1 MRVDQA
7 SPTGQILNLLRLAR
21 DSGASDLHLIP
32 DSVPCLRI
40 HGRLVAADQLR
51 LSLEETRHLAYGIMS
66 DRQRARFERL
76 REIDF
81 SFEVEGLSRFR
92 ANVFTR
98 RGKTAAVVRLIP
110 LRVQPLEELG
120 LPAAVEGLAVRPHG
134 LILVAGSSGSG
145 KSTTLAALV
154 DRINR
159 TRAKHII
166 TIEDPIEYVHH
177 NRMSVVS
184 QREVPGDSPSFASAL
199 RMALRQDPDVVLVGE
214 MRDTETIETTL
225 RLAETGHLTLS
236 TLHTRS
242 APETIGRI
250 LDMFPADQQG
260 RIQSLLSSV
269 LEGIVCQSLIRRR
282 DEPGRVAAAEVLIP
296 NPAIRNLIREHK
308 LHQIRSAMQTGQSGS
323 GMRTLNQ
330 SLAAHFRAGR
340 ISYESCLEASLD
352 PADLE
357 RRLGGGAFPGAR
369 QGGPRGTESP
379 LHASR

>member
-1 MRVDQA
+1 MQVDQTR
-7 SPTGQILNLLRLAR
+7 PTGQILNLLRLAH

-32 DSVPCLRI
+32 DSLPCLRV
-40 HGRLVAADQLR
+40 HGRLVPANQLR
-51 LSLEETRHLAYGIMS
+51 LKLEETRRLAYGIMS
-66 DRQRARFERL
+66 DRQKARYERL

-81 SFEVEGLSRFR
+81 SFEVEGLARFR

-110 LRVQPLEELG
+110 LQVKRLEELG
-120 LPAAVEGLAVRPHG
+120 LPAVVEGLAGRPHG

-145 KSTTLAALV
+145 KSTTLAALI

-159 TRAKHII
+159 TQAKHII
-166 TIEDPIEYVHH
+166 TIEDPIEFVHRNH
-177 NRMSVVS
+177 KSVVS

-199 RMALRQDPDVVLVGE
+199 RMALRQDPDVGRVGE
-214 MRDTETIETTL
+214 MRDSETIETTL
-225 RLAETGHLTLS
+225 RLAETGHLTFS

-242 APETIGRI
+242 APDTIGRI

-269 LEGIVCQSLIRRR
+269 LEGIVCQALMPCQK
-282 DEPGRVAAAEVLIP
+282 EPGRAVAAEVLIP

-323 GMRTLNQ
+323 GMCTLNQ
-330 SLAAHFRAGR
+330 SLAKLFHAGR
-340 ISYESCLEASLD
+340 ISYETCLEVSPDA
-352 PADLE
+352 ADLRRCLE
-357 RRLGGGAFPGAR
+357 RRCLER
-369 QGGPRGTESP
+369 R
-379 LHASR
+379 

>member
-1 MRVDQA
+1 MRVEK
-7 SPTGQILNLLRLAR
+7 TRFRGQVLNLLRLAH

-32 DSVPCLRI
+32 DSVPCMRV
-40 HGRLVAADQLR
+40 HGRLVAANHLR
-51 LSLEETRHLAYGIMS
+51 LNLEETRRLAYGIMS
-66 DRQRARFERL
+66 GRQRDRYERL

-110 LRVQPLEELG
+110 LQVQRLEELG
-120 LPAAVEGLAVRPHG
+120 LPAVVEDLAVRPHG

-159 TRAKHII
+159 TQAKHIV
-166 TIEDPIEYVHH
+166 TIEDPIEFVHRNH
-177 NRMSVVS
+177 RSVVS

-214 MRDTETIETTL
+214 MRDSETVETTL

-242 APETIGRI
+242 APDTIGRI

-269 LEGIVCQSLIRRR
+269 LEGIVCQALMPSRKG
-282 DEPGRVAAAEVLIP
+282 PGRSVATEVLIP

-330 SLAAHFRAGR
+330 SLVKLFHAGR
-340 ISYESCLEASLD
+340 ISYESCLEVSPDA
-352 PADLE
+352 ADLQ
-357 RRLGGGAFPGAR
+357 RCLDSR
-369 QGGPRGTESP
+369 QNRI
-379 LHASR
+379 

>member
-1 MRVDQA
+1 MRNDRTLP
-7 SPTGQILNLLRLAR
+7 SDRILNLLRLAH

-32 DSVPCLRI
+32 DSVPCLRVD
-40 HGRLVAADQLR
+40 GRLVAANHLR
-51 LSLEETRHLAYGIMS
+51 LNLEETRDLAYGIMS
-66 DRQRARFERL
+66 DRQRSRYERL
-76 REIDF
+76 GEIDF
-81 SFEVEGLSRFR
+81 SFEVEGLARFR

-110 LRVQPLEELG
+110 LQVTPLGELG
-120 LPAAVEGLAVRPHG
+120 LPAVVEGLAVRPHG

-145 KSTTLAALV
+145 KSTTLAALI

-166 TIEDPIEYVHH
+166 TIEDPVEFVHR

-184 QREVPGDSPSFASAL
+184 QREIPGDSPSFESAL

-242 APETIGRI
+242 APDTIGRI
-250 LDMFPADQQG
+250 LDMFPAGQQG
-260 RIQSLLSSV
+260 RIRSLLSSV
-269 LEGIVCQSLIRRR
+269 LEGIVCQSLMPGRKA
-282 DEPGRVAAAEVLIP
+282 PGRVAAAEVLIP
-296 NPAIRNLIREHK
+296 NPAIRNLIRENK
-308 LHQIRSAMQTGQSGS
+308 LHQVRSAMQTGQSGS

-330 SLAAHFRAGR
+330 SLARLFHAGR
-340 ISYESCLEASLD
+340 TSYETCLEISPDA
-352 PADLE
+352 ADLRRCLE
-357 RRLGGGAFPGAR
+357 RP
-369 QGGPRGTESP
+369 
-379 LHASR
+379 

>member
-1 MRVDQA
+1 MRIDQTR
-7 SPTGQILNLLRLAR
+7 PTGQVLNLLRLAH

-32 DSVPCLRI
+32 DSVPCLRV
-40 HGRLVAADQLR
+40 HGRLVAANQLQS
-51 LSLEETRHLAYGIMS
+51 SLEETRNLAYGIMS
-66 DRQRARFERL
+66 DRQKSRFERL
-76 REIDF
+76 QEIDF

-110 LRVQPLEELG
+110 LQVKPLEELG
-120 LPAAVEGLAVRPHG
+120 LPPVVERLAGRPHG

-145 KSTTLAALV
+145 KSTTLAALI

-166 TIEDPIEYVHH
+166 TIEDPIEFVHDNH
-177 NRMSVVS
+177 MSVVS
-184 QREVPGDSPSFASAL
+184 QREVPGDSPSFGSAL
-199 RMALRQDPDVVLVGE
+199 RTALRQDPDVVLVGE
-214 MRDTETIETTL
+214 MRDSETIETTL

-242 APETIGRI
+242 APDTIGRI

-269 LEGIVCQSLIRRR
+269 LEGIVCQVLIRCR
-282 DEPGRVAAAEVLIP
+282 EGGGRAAAAEVLIP

-330 SLAAHFRAGR
+330 SLAELVREGR
-340 ISYESCLEASLD
+340 ISYEACLEVSPDTVDLKRCLDLSDVAAEAASV
-352 PADLE
+352 
-357 RRLGGGAFPGAR
+357 RRR
-369 QGGPRGTESP
+369 
-379 LHASR
+379 

>member
-1 MRVDQA
+1 MKVEQTH
-7 SPTGQILNLLRLAR
+7 PTGQILDLLRLAH

-32 DSVPCLRI
+32 ESAPCLRV
-40 HGRLVAADQLR
+40 HGRLVAANQLR
-51 LSLEETRHLAYGIMS
+51 LNREETRHLAYGIMS

-110 LRVQPLEELG
+110 LQVKPLEELG
-120 LPAAVEGLAVRPHG
+120 LPSVVERLAGRPHG

-145 KSTTLAALV
+145 KSTTLAALI

-166 TIEDPIEYVHH
+166 TIEDPIEFVHR
-177 NRMSVVS
+177 NRMSVIS

-242 APETIGRI
+242 APDTIGRI

-269 LEGIVCQSLIRRR
+269 LEGIVCQALIRRR
-282 DEPGRVAAAEVLIP
+282 DEPGRAAAAEVLIP

-308 LHQIRSAMQTGQSGS
+308 LHQIRSAMLTGQSGS

-330 SLAAHFRAGR
+330 SLARHVLAGR
-340 ISYESCLEASLD
+340 VSHESCLEASQD
-352 PADLE
+352 AADL
-357 RRLGGGAFPGAR
+357 RRCLGAA
-369 QGGPRGTESP
+369 
-379 LHASR
+379 ASLPP

>member
-1 MRVDQA
+1 MRVEQTHL
-7 SPTGQILNLLRLAR
+7 TGRILDLLRLAR

-32 DSVPCLRI
+32 DAVPCLRV
-40 HGRLVAADQLR
+40 HGRLLAADQFQQNR
-51 LSLEETRHLAYGIMS
+51 EETRNLACGIMS
-66 DRQRARFERL
+66 DRQKARFDRL

-110 LRVQPLEELG
+110 LRVKPLEELG
-120 LPAAVEGLAVRPHG
+120 LPAVVERLAGRPHG

-145 KSTTLAALV
+145 KSTTLAALI

-166 TIEDPIEYVHH
+166 TIEDPIEFVHRNH
-177 NRMSVVS
+177 RSVIS

-242 APETIGRI
+242 APDTIGRI

-269 LEGIVCQSLIRRR
+269 LEGIVCQTLVRCRK
-282 DEPGRVAAAEVLIP
+282 EAGRAAAAEVLIP
-296 NPAIRNLIREHK
+296 NPAIRNLIREQK

-330 SLAAHFRAGR
+330 SLAQHYLAGR
-340 ISYESCLEASLD
+340 ISYESCLEASPD
-352 PADLE
+352 AADL
-357 RRLGGGAFPGAR
+357 RRCLGAAAP
-369 QGGPRGTESP
+369 
-379 LHASR
+379 